1 MNKLPIAIPGNCFN
15 QKSYIKSDPNSGLLA
30 TRHGDRLIAIPE
42 ILLRSIPKTLR
53 EEAGEASY
61 LALHTFGESWGQSFC
76 DRVLQDIYQYYR
88 QPVLDTIAS
97 EFFVSIES
105 AWAVHGLGKPS
116 IDFSLSSRGLL
127 IVSIANSGISEG
139 QIVEENAT
147 ARSFSLESG
156 FLSGWFSVLTNQKLR
171 ACASNW
177 QSAPESL
184 QFLVGTVSRIEKI
197 ESTFLKRGQID
208 PSMLASI

>member
-61 LALHTFGESWGQSFC
+61 LALHTFGESWGRSFC